1 MITYLILA
9 LVVLSLLYLFMIL
22 PAKLPNHS
30 NSFLWKSHYA
40 HRGLHEKNRTVPENS
55 ILAFTKAVEAG
66 YGMELDVNL
75 TVDGKVVVFHDDSL
89 LRVCGVDRLIT
100 ECVSTELSDY
110 HIENTEQTIPLL
122 KDVLQLVAGQV
133 PLIIELKNT
142 KEWRKLCVKTA
153 ALLDGYAGVYCIESF
168 HPGIVGW
175 FYKNRPEV
183 IRGQLSAGYR
193 NLGGTSL
200 WQRLLIASV
209 VTNVVARPHF
219 IAYKHEDAHH
229 RLSLWLFRQFGGK
242 LVGWTVRDNDD
253 QVRCMDYFD
262 VIIFEFFR
270 P

>member
-1 MITYLILA
+1 MFYLI
-9 LVVLSLLYLFMIL
+9 VVLIGFFLLYLFFIA
-22 PAKLPNHS
+22 PGAVPNYS
-30 NSFLWKSHYA
+30 DSLLWESHYA
-40 HRGLHEKNRTVPENS
+40 HRGLHEKNKEVPENS

-75 TVDGKVVVFHDDSL
+75 TADGKVVVFHDDSL
-89 LRVCGVDRLIT
+89 LRVCGVDKLIT
-100 ECVSTELSDY
+100 ECLSTELSDY

-142 KEWRKLCVKTA
+142 KEWQQLCVKTA
-153 ALLDGYAGVYCIESF
+153 ALLDDYAGVYFIESF

-193 NLGGTSL
+193 NLGGTPL

-229 RLSLWLFRQFGGK
+229 RLNLWLFRQFGGK

-253 QVRCMDYFD
+253 RVSCMDFFD